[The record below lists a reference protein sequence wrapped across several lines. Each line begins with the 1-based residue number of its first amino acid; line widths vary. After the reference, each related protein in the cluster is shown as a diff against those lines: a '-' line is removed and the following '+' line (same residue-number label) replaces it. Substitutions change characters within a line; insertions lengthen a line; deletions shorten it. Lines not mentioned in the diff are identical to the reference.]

1 MIHSNGR
8 KQTETKE
15 LPAEG
20 EGGEWKSLLK
30 TKYLKSYN
38 HGIRPHYVMA
48 NRRGKDG
55 SSERFPLLGK
65 ISEAGDCSHEIRWQL
80 LLSRKAI
87 TNLDS
92 VFESRDIILPT
103 KVHIVKAMVFPV
115 VKYGC
120 ESWTIKKAERQ
131 ELMPLNCDAGEDS
144 RESLG
149 KQRDQISQS

>member
-1 MIHSNGR
+1 MAGETSTSDMQMIHSNGR

-65 ISEAGDCSHEIRWQL
+65 ISEAGDCSHEIR
-80 LLSRKAI
+80 
-87 TNLDS
+87 
-92 VFESRDIILPT
+92 
-103 KVHIVKAMVFPV
+103 
-115 VKYGC
+115 
-120 ESWTIKKAERQ
+120 
-131 ELMPLNCDAGEDS
+131 
-144 RESLG
+144 
-149 KQRDQISQS
+149 